1 MNIGG
6 RRISHLGHVGSSPAL
21 ALRASAA
28 QMSALRILGAI
39 RDPLYGPQDDVD
51 AGELTSAAFST
62 HDDLKG

>member
-1 MNIGG
+1 
-6 RRISHLGHVGSSPAL
+6 
-21 ALRASAA
+21 
-28 QMSALRILGAI
+28 MSALRILGAI